1 MSKQKTFGNPDLTQ
15 KLVARFGSSNETVKA
30 KMRYSCEV
38 KAFVDKIESAS
49 KKASKSKLV
58 FG

>member
-15 KLVARFGSSNETVKA
+15 KLVAKFGANDETIKT
-30 KMRYSCEV
+30 KMRYSGEV
-38 KAFVDKIESAS
+38 RAFVDKIESAS